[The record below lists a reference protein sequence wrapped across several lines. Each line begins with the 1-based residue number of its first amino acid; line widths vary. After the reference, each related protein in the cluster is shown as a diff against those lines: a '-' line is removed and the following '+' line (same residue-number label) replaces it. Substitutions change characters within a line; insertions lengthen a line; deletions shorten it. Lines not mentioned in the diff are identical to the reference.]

1 MSIFVCQS
9 SAWAAVLMTALLWGC
24 ASQPDHDSAPHTE
37 DPTMQITLLGFP
49 SCPMTP
55 DLRSNARA
63 ALTLI
68 PGRWEL
74 VEVDQETLE
83 PGDIRRGWPAPTLLV
98 NGRDLFGMPAP
109 VGPSMGCRVYD
120 GGVPSPERIA
130 ERLRTMNS
138 EHNTSE

>member
-1 MSIFVCQS
+1 MTIPVRQLS
-9 SAWAAVLMTALLWGC
+9 AVLRTALFLGC
-24 ASQPDHDSAPHTE
+24 AREPDRHSAPHTE
-37 DPTMQITLLGFP
+37 DRSMQITLLGFP

-55 DLRSNARA
+55 ALRSNVRT
-63 ALTLI
+63 ALTI
-68 PGRWEL
+68 ISERWEL
-74 VEVDQETLE
+74 VEVDQESLE

-109 VGPSMGCRVYD
+109 VAPSMGCRVYD